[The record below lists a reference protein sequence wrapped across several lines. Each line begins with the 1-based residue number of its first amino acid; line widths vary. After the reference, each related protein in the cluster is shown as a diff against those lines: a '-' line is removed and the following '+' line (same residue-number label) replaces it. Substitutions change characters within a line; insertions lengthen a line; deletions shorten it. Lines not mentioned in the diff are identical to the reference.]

1 MVPDVFP
8 LPGVV
13 HGNRI
18 IATIIETRAK
28 AGANTEPWVSVP
40 VDDNDISAGYRD
52 ITFQQLNNAANHAA
66 HWLSQALPTTS
77 EPFQHFAYAGP
88 KDLRYPCLAVAAA
101 KLQKVMVLP
110 SPLLTPEAQLR
121 VLEKTNC
128 KLHLQPLEMAGSVSN
143 ILQDAPHVEQI
154 TVPGIEEFF
163 QDDEADPVVYS
174 KTWDEGKED
183 PWLVF
188 HTSGTT
194 GHPKPVTYS
203 QQMMAS
209 TDTAASLP
217 DFKPSQIHQWAKTR
231 CYTPLPALHFIGMY
245 VTLGLTTSLHTTVV
259 VGPPIPPTPKPV
271 IDIIHYGKVAGVLLN
286 PALIDALCLSSDG
299 LQALRALKYVHYV
312 GASLSAK
319 SGNMIAPYTNLVTC
333 IGSTEAG
340 GYYNILHNNKDLW
353 EYVSFQRDI
362 GSEFHHRMDGIHELV
377 FVRRPKL
384 RLQLIFQ
391 LYPDRQTFETNDLF
405 IEHPQHK
412 GLWKIIGRK
421 DDYIYLAHG
430 DGIHSALLEE
440 EIVAHPSIRAALI
453 GGHGRPV
460 PVLLVELVPEA
471 AEEAD
476 DVDAL
481 KRSLE
486 PYIEKAN
493 LHCHDVVKLSS
504 ERLIVA
510 KRDKPFITTVK
521 GNASRLQT
529 LELYEKD
536 IAALFD

>member
-18 IATIIETRAK
+18 IATIIEARAK
-28 AGANTEPWVSVP
+28 AGTSTQPWVSVP
-40 VDDNDISAGYRD
+40 IDDNDLSAGYRD

-66 HWLSQALPTTS
+66 QWLNQALPATS

-88 KDLRYPCLAVAAA
+88 KDLRYPCIAVAAA

-128 KLHLQPLEMAGSVSN
+128 KLYLRPSEMADSVSN
-143 ILQDAPHVEQI
+143 ILRDAPHVEQI

-163 QDDEADPVVYS
+163 RDDEADRVVYS
-174 KTWDEGKED
+174 KTWDEGKTD
-183 PWLVF
+183 PWVVF

-203 QQMMAS
+203 QQMMA
-209 TDTAASLP
+209 TFDAAASLP
-217 DFKPSQIHQWAKTR
+217 DFKPSQIHQWAGER
-231 CYTPLPALHFIGMY
+231 FYSPLPALHFIGMM
-245 VTLGLTTSLHTTVV
+245 VTLGLTTGLHTTCV
-259 VGPPIPPTPKPV
+259 VGPPVPPTPKLL
-271 IDIIHYGKVAGVLLN
+271 IDIFHYGKVAGVLMN
-286 PALIDALCLSSDG
+286 PALIDALCLSPEG
-299 LQALRALKYVHYV
+299 LQALREMKYVQYV

-319 SGNMIAPYTNLVTC
+319 SGNMVAPYTN
-333 IGSTEAG
+333 
-340 GYYNILHNNKDLW
+340 
-353 EYVSFQRDI
+353 YVSFQKDI
-362 GSEFHHRMDGIHELV
+362 GAEFHHRIDGIHELV
-377 FVRRPKL
+377 FVRRPEF
-384 RLQLIFQ
+384 RLQQIFQ

-405 IEHPQHK
+405 IEHPEHK

-421 DDYIYLAHG
+421 DDYVYLAHG
-430 DGIHSALLEE
+430 DGIYAALLEE
-440 EIVAHPSIRAALI
+440 EIVAHPSVKAALI
-453 GGHGRPV
+453 GGLGRPV
-460 PVLLVELVPEA
+460 PVLLVQFVPGA
-471 AEEAD
+471 EAD
-476 DVDAL
+476 GVDAL

-493 LHCHDVVKLSS
+493 VHCHDAVKLSS
-504 ERLIVA
+504 ERLIIA
-510 KRDKPFITTVK
+510 TKEKPFITTIK

-529 LELYEKD
+529 LKLYEKE